1 MLNVALTG
9 NVASGKSTVAAQWA
23 RAGVPVISADELSRQ
38 VVLPG
43 SSGIQAIRS
52 AFGDEVLAADGT
64 LNRDLIRSV
73 ILSDEDARKKL
84 EGILHPLIWERRDQW
99 LETKR
104 SEGQALVISEIPLLF
119 ETGSEDNF
127 DVIVLVDAS
136 ESERTERLIQTRG
149 FSAEEA
155 GRLIRVQIEASLK
168 QSRADYVLSNMGT
181 LEELNSAASELLS
194 DLQSRADM
202 GTLCIDLHLHTSA
215 SFDCLSDPAAVLDVA
230 LERGL
235 GRIAITDHNE
245 LDVALEMANAYPD
258 LIIPGEEVKTAESI
272 DIIGLYLSELIPKG
286 TPAVET
292 IERIREQGGIPYLP
306 HPYAAGKKGA
316 GGRFAELLAPQCDV
330 VEVFNAR
337 LHQPKQNQLAEKLA
351 GRHAS
356 LRGGGSDAHTL
367 REVGSVSVAVQPH
380 PNQASALL
388 VALAKGKVRGVV
400 SPHAVHIAST
410 WAKLRKKL
418 PIPLN

>member
-23 RAGVPVISADELSRQ
+23 ELGVPVISADELSRQ

-43 SSGIQAIRS
+43 SSGIQMVCS

-64 LNRDLIRSV
+64 LDRDRLRAV

-84 EGILHPLIWERRDQW
+84 EEILHPLIWEQRDRW
-99 LETKR
+99 LEAR
-104 SEGQALVISEIPLLF
+104 RNEGQDLVVSEIPLLF
-119 ETGSEDNF
+119 ETGREDNF
-127 DVIVLVDAS
+127 DVVVLIDAS
-136 ESERTERLIQTRG
+136 ESERTQRLIQTRG
-149 FSAEEA
+149 LSAKEA
-155 GRLIRVQIEASLK
+155 ERLIRIQIEASVKRLK
-168 QSRADYVLSNMGT
+168 ADHVLSNIGT
-181 LEELNSAASELLS
+181 LEELNSAAAELLKE
-194 DLQSRADM
+194 LKSRADM
-202 GTLCIDLHLHTSA
+202 GTLCIDLHLHTA
-215 SFDCLSDPAAVLDVA
+215 GSFDCLSNPDDVLDTA

-245 LDVALEMANAYPD
+245 LDVALEMAGTYPD
-258 LIIPGEEVKTAESI
+258 LIIPGEEVKTAESV
-272 DIIGLYLSELIPKG
+272 DVIGLYMSELIPKG

-306 HPYAAGKKGA
+306 HPYAAGRKGA
-316 GGRFAELLAPQCDV
+316 GGRFAEMLAPLCDV

-337 LHQPKQNQLAEKLA
+337 LHQPTQNQLAEKLA
-351 GRHAS
+351 RRHGS

-367 REVGSVSVAVQPH
+367 REVGSVSVGVQPH

-388 VALAKGKVRGVV
+388 LALAAGKVRGTA
-400 SPHAVHIAST
+400 SPHTVHLAST
-410 WAKLRKKL
+410 WAKIRKKL
-418 PIPLN
+418 PI

>member
-9 NVASGKSTVAAQWA
+9 NVASGKSTIAAQWA
-23 RAGVPVISADELSRQ
+23 QLGVPVISADELSRQ

-64 LNRDLIRSV
+64 LNRDRIRAI

-99 LETKR
+99 LEARRT
-104 SEGQALVISEIPLLF
+104 EGQSLVISEIPLLF
-119 ETGSEDNF
+119 ETGREDNF

-136 ESERTERLIQTRG
+136 ESERTQRLIQIRG
-149 FSAEEA
+149 MSAEEA
-155 GRLIRVQIEASLK
+155 GRLIRIQIEASVK
-168 QSRADYVLSNMGT
+168 QSKADYVLSNMGT

-194 DLQSRADM
+194 ELQSRADM

-215 SFDCLSDPAAVLDVA
+215 SFDCLSDPAAVLDTA

-245 LDVALEMANAYPD
+245 LDVALEMADAYPD

-272 DIIGLYLSELIPKG
+272 DIIGLYVSELIPKG

-306 HPYAAGKKGA
+306 HPYAAGRKGA
-316 GGRFAELLAPQCDV
+316 GGRFAEMLAPLCDV

-388 VALAKGKVRGVV
+388 VALATGKVRGAV
-400 SPHAVHIAST
+400 SPHIVHIAST